1 MGFVVAFV
9 VALVAFLRP
18 LIPACPAESRF
29 VVAFVVDLL
38 LARARIARS
47 SLYLGES
54 TVLAQSEQIT

>member
-29 VVAFVVDLL
+29 VVAFVVELL
-38 LARARIARS
+38 LAT
-47 SLYLGES
+47 
-54 TVLAQSEQIT
+54 TVIEA

>member
-9 VALVAFLRP
+9 VALVAFLRS

-38 LARARIARS
+38 LARARIGAS

-54 TVLAQSEQIT
+54 TVLAQTEQIT

>member
-38 LARARIARS
+38 LATTRIGET